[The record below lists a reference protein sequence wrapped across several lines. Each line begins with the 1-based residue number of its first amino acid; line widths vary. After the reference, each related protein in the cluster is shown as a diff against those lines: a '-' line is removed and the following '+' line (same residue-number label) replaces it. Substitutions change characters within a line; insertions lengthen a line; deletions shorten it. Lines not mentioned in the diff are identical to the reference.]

1 MGCDAA
7 AAEQQKEIDLTCNET
22 FVIGTIWIREVR
34 MADIPV
40 CTVCGK
46 PVNPRNH
53 IAVKNKIT
61 GQVQHMHPECAKA

>member
-1 MGCDAA
+1 
-7 AAEQQKEIDLTCNET
+7 
-22 FVIGTIWIREVR
+22 

-40 CTVCGK
+40 CTICGK

-61 GQVQHMHPECAKA
+61 GQVQHMHPECAKG